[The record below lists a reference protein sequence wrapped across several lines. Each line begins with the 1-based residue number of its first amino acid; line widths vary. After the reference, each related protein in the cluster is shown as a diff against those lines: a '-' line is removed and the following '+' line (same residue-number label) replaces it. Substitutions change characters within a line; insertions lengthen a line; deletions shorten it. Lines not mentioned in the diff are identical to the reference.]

1 MARVEGFEPSHQI
14 NTESDIMLA
23 MSDYVT
29 KDELNTALQKQTEEI
44 VGLIQ
49 AFMHQ
54 VDDRFNKLENDIAEL
69 KDSHNRLLNT
79 IDGFISRIDKY
90 ETELAARDNQIEKLI
105 AWARKVSEKTGIP
118 LENL

>member
-1 MARVEGFEPSHQI
+1 LAGQKGFESQQQHEGERY
-14 NTESDIMLA
+14 NYYN
-23 MSDYVT
+23 MSNYAT
-29 KDELNTALQKQTEEI
+29 KDELNAALQKQTEEI

-79 IDGFISRIDKY
+79 IYGFISRTSSTK
-90 ETELAARDNQIEKLI
+90 
-105 AWARKVSEKTGIP
+105 
-118 LENL
+118 